1 MGTWEERPQAERTAR
16 RLTRRKLLASMG
28 MVGAAAAL
36 YGAAAGGAGRE
47 EGSAGST
54 YGKGGPTTRSTV
66 DPECCCIRTTI
77 AELRAASPG
86 ADVVCWIS
94 DPGQEGVFYPDDS
107 DVTSADNGGTILVD
121 GSGRRWKR
129 LYDGSVQVNWFGAK
143 NDGTDAA
150 GTTASVLAAIQA
162 MRSDQTPLIQYIGG
176 PTITAYK
183 SGTLEFGRGVYAL
196 LPDTF
201 DITQDLG
208 LTIKGQ
214 GSRGKNQAI
223 PAATTLLFVGA
234 SSGFGFKFTGNGAR
248 SAHFEDL
255 DLNYQDANFTGD
267 LVDSLSCP
275 GLSMRRVRLGCL
287 GGFAATRVQSARS
300 LIRSTYDEFL
310 SFESVVFD
318 GAVDGWWSDNSRTLG
333 SSTFGGWGT
342 TFDKCTFYDI
352 AGRCITHDATRTR
365 AAVNVRGCAFNP
377 INVNCVRAIDVDNV
391 EGYVIEGN
399 QFTPS
404 TSRQPSEEWFR
415 ILGSTGR
422 VSENA
427 FSGAAARLGS
437 TGGANPNSMDFSRN
451 RVACSEGLTIT
462 GGVVTGSGNE
472 YSTGTFGV
480 KLSPAAVTCIDI
492 GRDIFKAAITHSY
505 IIPADSALLGGRISY
520 NAEQDHSA
528 SKFANASGRIS
539 IDNVD
544 RRVTTVASLPAT
556 GSPFFTGRTY
566 NVTAAG
572 TFTLPAPI
580 LGTRLRVM
588 KSTATALT
596 IAAAAGTN
604 FAAGAASTCT
614 SAAATAGELGAGIE
628 FVALSGTTWIVQ
640 VLSGNWTFS

>member
-1 MGTWEERPQAERTAR
+1 MEKWDGKPQAERTDR

-36 YGAAAGGAGRE
+36 YGAAAGAAGNE
-47 EGSAGST
+47 EGSAGGT
-54 YGKGGPTTRSTV
+54 RGKGGPATRSAV
-66 DPECCCIRTTI
+66 VPGCCCIRTTI
-77 AELRAASPG
+77 AELRAAASPG
-86 ADVVCWIS
+86 ADVVYFIS
-94 DPGQEGVFYPDDS
+94 DPRQEGFFYRDNS

-121 GSGRRWKR
+121 GSGGRWKR
-129 LYDGSVQVNWFGAK
+129 LYDGNVQVDWFGAK

-162 MRSDQTPLIQYIGG
+162 MRSDQTTLIQYIGG

-214 GSRGKNQAI
+214 GSRGKNQAV

-234 SSGFGFKFTGNGAR
+234 SSGYGFKFTGNGAR

-255 DLNYQDANFTGD
+255 DINYKDANFTGD
-267 LVDSLSCP
+267 LIDSLSCP

-310 SFESVVFD
+310 TFESVIFD
-318 GAVDGWWSDNSRTLG
+318 GAIDGWWSDNSRTLG
-333 SSTFGGWGT
+333 GSNFGGWGT

-352 AGRCITHDATRTR
+352 SGRCITHSATRTR

-377 INVNCVRAIDVDNV
+377 INVDCVRAIDIDNV
-391 EGYVIEGN
+391 EGYVIEGS

-427 FSGAAARLGS
+427 FQEPPLDLEQPEA
-437 TGGANPNSMDFSRN
+437 
-451 RVACSEGLTIT
+451 LTLTPWI
-462 GGVVTGSGNE
+462 S
-472 YSTGTFGV
+472 
-480 KLSPAAVTCIDI
+480 
-492 GRDIFKAAITHSY
+492 AAIGWHA
-505 IIPADSALLGGRISY
+505 P
-520 NAEQDHSA
+520 
-528 SKFANASGRIS
+528 
-539 IDNVD
+539 
-544 RRVTTVASLPAT
+544 RV
-556 GSPFFTGRTY
+556 
-566 NVTAAG
+566 
-572 TFTLPAPI
+572 
-580 LGTRLRVM
+580 
-588 KSTATALT
+588 
-596 IAAAAGTN
+596 
-604 FAAGAASTCT
+604 
-614 SAAATAGELGAGIE
+614 
-628 FVALSGTTWIVQ
+628 
-640 VLSGNWTFS
+640 